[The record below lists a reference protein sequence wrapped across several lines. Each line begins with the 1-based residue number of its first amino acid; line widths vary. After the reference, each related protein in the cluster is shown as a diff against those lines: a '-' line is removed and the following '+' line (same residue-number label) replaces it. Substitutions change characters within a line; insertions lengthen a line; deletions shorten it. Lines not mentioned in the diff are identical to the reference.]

1 MRRINQTLSPA
12 KRIRVL
18 AGDPPLD
25 WNKVKNQSE
34 VTLDRDDNV
43 ARVMEKEVLSK
54 HRKALMLFGTMHL
67 YHSNRI
73 EPTGLG
79 SAVHR
84 YEMKYPGVT
93 FVIGI
98 NIVSRVPIP
107 PAVIDE
113 MNTRI
118 ASWPVPSLVQNIKDT
133 WLVDV
138 ENYYFSQ
145 MVDAYLYLGPVE
157 LMLAEPR
164 PAEIFLDK
172 DYMDELRRRAAII
185 GDPFLT
191 NQTKPPAL
199 EVSPFLYVP

>member
-1 MRRINQTLSPA
+1 M
-12 KRIRVL
+12 
-18 AGDPPLD
+18 
-25 WNKVKNQSE
+25 
-34 VTLDRDDNV
+34 LDRDDNV
-43 ARVMEKEVLSK
+43 ASVMKKEVLSK

-73 EPTGLG
+73 APAGLE

-93 FVIGI
+93 FVIGT
-98 NIVSRVPIP
+98 NIVSRAPIP
-107 PAVIDE
+107 TAVLDE
-113 MNTRI
+113 MMART

-133 WLVDV
+133 WLLDV

-157 LMLAEPR
+157 FMLTEPR

-172 DYMDELRRRAAII
+172 DYVDELRRRADII
-185 GDPFLT
+185 GDRFLT
-191 NQTKPPAL
+191 DQTKPP
-199 EVSPFLYVP
+199 EGGHFNPFLYVP

>member
-1 MRRINQTLSPA
+1 
-12 KRIRVL
+12 
-18 AGDPPLD
+18 
-25 WNKVKNQSE
+25 
-34 VTLDRDDNV
+34 
-43 ARVMEKEVLSK
+43 
-54 HRKALMLFGTMHL
+54 
-67 YHSNRI
+67 
-73 EPTGLG
+73 
-79 SAVHR
+79 
-84 YEMKYPGVT
+84 MKYPGVT

-113 MNTRI
+113 MKTRM

-138 ENYYFSQ
+138 DNYYFSQ

-172 DYMDELRRRAAII
+172 DYMDELRRRADIV
-185 GDPFLT
+185 GDRFLT
-191 NQTKPPAL
+191 DQTKPP
-199 EVSPFLYVP
+199 EPGRHFCPFLYVP

>member
-1 MRRINQTLSPA
+1 
-12 KRIRVL
+12 
-18 AGDPPLD
+18 
-25 WNKVKNQSE
+25 
-34 VTLDRDDNV
+34 
-43 ARVMEKEVLSK
+43 
-54 HRKALMLFGTMHL
+54 MHL
-67 YHSNRI
+67 YHSDRI
-73 EPTGLG
+73 VPAGLE

-98 NIVSRVPIP
+98 NIVSRTPIP
-107 PAVIDE
+107 PAVTDE
-113 MNTRI
+113 MKTRM

-164 PAEIFLDK
+164 PAEIFLNK
-172 DYMDELRRRAAII
+172 DYLDERRR
-185 GDPFLT
+185 
-191 NQTKPPAL
+191 
-199 EVSPFLYVP
+199 